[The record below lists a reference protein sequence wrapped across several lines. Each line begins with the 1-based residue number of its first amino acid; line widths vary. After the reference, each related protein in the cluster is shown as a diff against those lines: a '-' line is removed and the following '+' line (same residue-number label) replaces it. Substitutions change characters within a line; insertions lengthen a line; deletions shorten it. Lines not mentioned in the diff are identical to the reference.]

1 MDNPQNQNGSNN
13 ITWLLVAV
21 VVLAI
26 VIIATLTVTAI
37 VAGPPAV

>member
-1 MDNPQNQNGSNN
+1 MAEPEDKDGNNN
-13 ITWLLVAV
+13 IALDMVAV

-26 VIIATLTVTAI
+26 IIISVLTITAI

>member
-26 VIIATLTVTAI
+26 IIIATLTVTAI